1 VTVLSP
7 ARPQHHEAVTPRP
20 EWLAAIAT
28 GLSGAPDLWRRRVHH
43 DPEQRTHSLLLGTP
57 AYDVWLL
64 GWSAGQGIP
73 LHDHGGSA
81 GAITVVEGRLVEVY
95 GGATDDEELTSRVL
109 EPGAVVTFGRR
120 HRHGLSNLHDGP
132 ATSIHVYSPP
142 LALMTYYDGDGGAAT
157 SWVR

>member
-1 VTVLSP
+1 VIALSP
-7 ARPQHHEAVTPRP
+7 AVPLHHEAVTPRP
-20 EWLAAIAT
+20 EWLAAIAA
-28 GLSGAPDLWRRRVHH
+28 GLAGAPDLWRRRVHH

-64 GWSAGQGIP
+64 GWAPGQSIP
-73 LHDHGGSA
+73 LHDHGGSG
-81 GAITVVEGRLVEVY
+81 GAITVVEGRLVELY
-95 GGATDDEELTSRVL
+95 GGGADDEELASRVL

-120 HRHGLSNLHDGP
+120 HRHGVSNLHDGP

-142 LALMTYYDGDGGAAT
+142 LALMTYYDGDGSTAT